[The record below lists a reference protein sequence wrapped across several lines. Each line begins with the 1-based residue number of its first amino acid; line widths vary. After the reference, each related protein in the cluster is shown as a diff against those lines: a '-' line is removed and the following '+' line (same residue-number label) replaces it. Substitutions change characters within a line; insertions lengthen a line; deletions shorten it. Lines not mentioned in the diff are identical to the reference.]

1 MLKYCVGNSLKDSR
15 NIYHSGHDEYV
26 CIVLHLEMKSW
37 LLFGVLC
44 CILLSPTLTGCR
56 EPKDFVFKEIRNVD
70 LQKLQFKDAILKLD
84 LLYYN
89 PNNFGLELKRTDVDI
104 YVNNAYFGKSV
115 QDLQVKIPKRDD
127 FTLPV
132 EVRVDMKNLL
142 INSISTL
149 LNDQVEIRI
158 LGKAK
163 VGKAGVFKTFDVDY
177 KTLQQFSI
185 FK

>member
-1 MLKYCVGNSLKDSR
+1 MKPRLMLLAL
-15 NIYHSGHDEYV
+15 
-26 CIVLHLEMKSW
+26 VLVS
-37 LLFGVLC
+37 
-44 CILLSPTLTGCR
+44 LSPTLSGCR
-56 EPKDFVFKEIRNVD
+56 EPKDFVFKEIKNVD
-70 LQKLQFKDAILKLD
+70 LEKLQFKHAILKLD
-84 LLYYN
+84 LVYYN

-104 YVNNAYFGKSV
+104 YIDNAYFGKSV
-115 QDLQVKIPKRDD
+115 QDLQVKIPRRDD

-149 LNDQVEIRI
+149 LKDNVEIRI

-177 KTLQQFSI
+177 KTMQQFSI